1 MVVEAKAK
9 AKKKKT
15 RLVKRGDEFKHR
27 GVFRDNK
34 SLRKHYKKGPS
45 TKVQDCTMVQ
55 IIEEEYLV
63 PETGKPLALED
74 HQRKILNHWFTP
86 INGRLRYNTYVYSC
100 PKKSGKTEIAGAVMY
115 AFSKC
120 YGGDCYSIANA
131 LAHAQERAFTRGVA
145 SLRTLRREQGERFE

>member
-1 MVVEAKAK
+1 MEVKAK
-9 AKKKKT
+9 PKAKKKT

-45 TKVQDCTMVQ
+45 TKVHDCTMVQ

-74 HQRKILNHWFTP
+74 WHDFPDLLH
-86 INGRLRYNTYVYSC
+86 
-100 PKKSGKTEIAGAVMY
+100 
-115 AFSKC
+115 
-120 YGGDCYSIANA
+120 
-131 LAHAQERAFTRGVA
+131 
-145 SLRTLRREQGERFE
+145 